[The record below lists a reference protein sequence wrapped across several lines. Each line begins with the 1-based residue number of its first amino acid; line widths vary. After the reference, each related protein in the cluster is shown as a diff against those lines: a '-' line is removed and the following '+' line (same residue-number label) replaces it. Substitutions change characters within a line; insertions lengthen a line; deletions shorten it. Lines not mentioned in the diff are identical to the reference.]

1 MALRKNVSAVPA
13 VAVPFGNAPT
23 KNDPLLTSEQAC
35 VELGNISSK
44 TLGRLRAKK
53 AIGFITINPGN
64 YRYRKFAH
72 VEAFLNRR
80 ETKTRA
86 AYNKTADLSEGS
98 RRLFVTQPA

>member
-1 MALRKNVSAVPA
+1 MSVRKPTVAAAVPA
-13 VAVPFGNAPT
+13 VVLPVAPLT
-23 KNDPLLTSEQAC
+23 KNDPLLTSEQVCAD
-35 VELGNISSK
+35 LDISSK
-44 TLGRLRAKK
+44 TLSRLRAKK

-86 AYNKTADLSEGS
+86 A
-98 RRLFVTQPA
+98 

>member
-1 MALRKNVSAVPA
+1 VALRKNAPAVPA
-13 VAVPFGNAPT
+13 VVPSVSPIS

-35 VELGNISSK
+35 IELGNISSK
-44 TLGRLRAKK
+44 TLSRLRAKK

-72 VEAFLNRR
+72 IEAFLNRR

-86 AYNKTADLSEGS
+86 A
-98 RRLFVTQPA
+98 

>member
-1 MALRKNVSAVPA
+1 MPLQSRFKKTAASAPAVPA
-13 VAVPFGNAPT
+13 VVSVSPIS
-23 KNDPLLTSEQAC
+23 KNDPLLTSEQVC
-35 VELGNISSK
+35 VDLDISSK
-44 TLGRLRAKK
+44 TLSRLRAKK

-86 AYNKTADLSEGS
+86 A
-98 RRLFVTQPA
+98 

>member
-1 MALRKNVSAVPA
+1 MSVRKLAVAPAVP
-13 VAVPFGNAPT
+13 VVVPAALPT

-35 VELGNISSK
+35 IELGNISSK
-44 TLGRLRAKK
+44 TLSRLRVKK

-72 VEAFLNRR
+72 IEAFLNRR

-86 AYNKTADLSEGS
+86 A
-98 RRLFVTQPA
+98 